1 MPQTVVAMN
10 IWQRILR
17 TGRYLSESRTKYTA
31 QPTRRARGSSEE
43 QSVARVS
50 CKVLLKLNEPLYV
63 MSSPLGTGGAMSC
76 NTGKWRGLLLNGMT
90 LEVLTK
96 DKGGV

>member
-10 IWQRILR
+10 IWQRIQR
-17 TGRYLSESRTKYTA
+17 TGRYLSESRT
-31 QPTRRARGSSEE
+31 SEE

>member
-1 MPQTVVAMN
+1 M
-10 IWQRILR
+10 
-17 TGRYLSESRTKYTA
+17 
-31 QPTRRARGSSEE
+31 
-43 QSVARVS
+43 ARVS

-96 DKGGV
+96 DKGAFRITLILFMK

>member
-10 IWQRILR
+10 IWQSIQR

-31 QPTRRARGSSEE
+31 QPTRGSSSEE